1 VTSDTVGLQTNVT
14 VTVHDASTGE
24 VLGEQRAHNLVVN
37 DGLNLIRDLLEGT
50 ATGPI
55 THFALGTDS
64 TPVTA
69 SDTALGVEVFR
80 DVLAGTTANAQQLV
94 LSYYLNSADANGNTL
109 SEAGLFNAASAG
121 TMFARV
127 ALSPPIAKTA
137 AVAVSFFW
145 TINLGAA

>member
-1 VTSDTVGLQTNVT
+1 VTDTVGLETNVT

-94 LSYYLNSADANGNTL
+94 LSYYLNSADANSNL
-109 SEAGLFNAASAG
+109 LAELGLFDAASAG

-127 ALSPPIAKTA
+127 VLSPAINKTA
-137 AVAVSFFW
+137 AIAVTFNW
-145 TINLGAA
+145 TVNLGAS